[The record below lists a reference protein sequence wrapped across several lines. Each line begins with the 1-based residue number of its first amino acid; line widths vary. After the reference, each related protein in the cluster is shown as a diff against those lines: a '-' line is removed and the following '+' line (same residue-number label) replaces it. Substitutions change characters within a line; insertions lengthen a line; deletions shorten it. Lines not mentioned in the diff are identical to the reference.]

1 MGTVPS
7 GTALGPGPSTPAEG
21 RGSSEEAACVLV
33 WQAQKGPQTR
43 GRSVQS
49 SGSRS
54 GGSKGPKPREEGL
67 CWGPRYTPDS
77 GVRQGDS
84 GRVEGHTPDCFHQ
97 RTRSLIR

>member
-33 WQAQKGPQTR
+33 WQVQKGPQTR

-49 SGSRS
+49 WGSRS
-54 GGSKGPKPREEGL
+54 GGSKGPKPREGESVLGAPVHPRLRGSPGGL
-67 CWGPRYTPDS
+67 GA
-77 GVRQGDS
+77 RQ
-84 GRVEGHTPDCFHQ
+84 RVVLLAVFTKGHGA
-97 RTRSLIR
+97 